1 MKKKLKTWG
10 EAWADLDAAYMM
22 SCKPTGKKFPKGYV
36 FDENKSV
43 KWNAEEVIRNNEAVQ
58 KEVSELQQNRSIA
71 INTATD
77 EIVKLIVHEFD
88 CSITKNQAY
97 IIWNLAY
104 EKGHAF
110 GCSEIRTHLE
120 ELIGVFKEF
129 VSGWGYN
136 DGN

>member
-58 KEVSELQQNRSIA
+58 KEVSELQRNRSAA
-71 INTATD
+71 INSAVS
-77 EIVKLIVHEFD
+77 EIVKLIVCEFD
-88 CSITKNQAY
+88 YKINEKQAY

-104 EKGHAF
+104 EKGHSY
-110 GCSEIRTHLE
+110 GCSEIEIHLK
-120 ELIGVFKEF
+120 ELIETFKAFIAE
-129 VSGWGYN
+129 GGE
-136 DGN
+136 

>member
-1 MKKKLKTWG
+1 MKNEAKTWE

-22 SCKPTGKKFPKGYV
+22 SCKPTGKRVPKGYV

-58 KEVSELQQNRSIA
+58 KEVSELQRNRSIA

-77 EIVKLIVHEFD
+77 EIVKLIVQEFD

-110 GCSEIRTHLE
+110 GCSEIGTYLK
-120 ELIGVFKEF
+120 ELIDVFKEF
-129 VSGWGYN
+129 VSG
-136 DGN
+136 